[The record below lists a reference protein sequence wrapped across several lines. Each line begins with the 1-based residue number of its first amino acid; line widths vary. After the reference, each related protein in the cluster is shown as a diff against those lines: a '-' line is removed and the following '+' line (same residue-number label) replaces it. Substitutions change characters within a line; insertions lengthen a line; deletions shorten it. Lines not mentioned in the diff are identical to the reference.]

1 MSEKELLQLL
11 KENPHNIEYIRSE
24 QQTEKIQMF
33 CVKIDPELILYMNNP
48 TDKVKEF
55 VLSKNPAVI
64 IDINSESLN
73 EDDWKIA
80 IMHNADVLRKWWVVY
95 EDQRKVPYSIW
106 GMWLMFLSN
115 NQGSTLRFL
124 RRNGMINLIPLSIQC
139 GLVFFL
145 KKLAEEYLPNFQILN
160 KIPSHLLAKI
170 SSDAQKGIF
179 HEKHVQ
185 ALLKL
190 YED

>member
-55 VLSKNPAVI
+55 VLSTNPAAI
-64 IDINSESLN
+64 ININAESLT

-80 IMHNADVLRKWWVVY
+80 IMHNPDVLRKWWVVY
-95 EDQRKVPYSIW
+95 EDQRKVPDSIW
-106 GMWLMFLSN
+106 GVWLMFLGKKN
-115 NQGSTLRFL
+115 PMTFL
-124 RRNGMINLIPLSIQC
+124 YLKRNGTIDLIPLSIQC

-145 KKLAEEYLPNFQILN
+145 KTSAEEYLPNFQILN
-160 KIPSHLLAKI
+160 KIPSHLIAKI

-179 HEKHVQ
+179 HEKYVQ